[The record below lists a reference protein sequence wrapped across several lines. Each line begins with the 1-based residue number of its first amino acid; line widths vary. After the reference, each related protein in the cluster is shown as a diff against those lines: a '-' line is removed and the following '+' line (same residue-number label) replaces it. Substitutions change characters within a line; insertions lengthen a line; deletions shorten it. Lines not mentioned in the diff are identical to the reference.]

1 MVARCRVL
9 IVQPTLR
16 PPGGGQ
22 AVAAWMIQ
30 ALQDHY
36 DVGLMCW
43 EAPDVAA
50 VNRAY
55 GTAIRADLVRTHL
68 VPAAMR
74 HALSVIPLRLALL
87 RWSLLVRSAK
97 QVVPEYD
104 VLVSAENE
112 VDLGRPAIQYVHYPR
127 QLRPRPKADLRWYHR
142 PAFVVDAYYALSE
155 WITKVS
161 FERMKENLT
170 LANSTWTADRLRSHY
185 HIGDVIVAHPPVAG
199 TFPDVP
205 WDARENGF
213 LCIGRFAQEK
223 NLERVIGMVDAVRRR
238 VPDVHLHLIGGRD
251 SRSYFRRV
259 ERLAKAHA
267 PWVHIDEDLPRDRL
281 IELIAQHRYGLH
293 GMDDEHFGIAPAEMV
308 RGGCIVF
315 VPNSGGQVDIVG
327 REEQLVYDT
336 PDAGVAKIVR
346 TLTSPDEQARLR
358 TQLAAH
364 KEVFSAERFMT
375 TIRDAVERF
384 R

>member
-1 MVARCRVL
+1 MV
-9 IVQPTLR
+9 
-16 PPGGGQ
+16 
-22 AVAAWMIQ
+22 Q
-30 ALQDHY
+30 ALQDQY

-43 EAPDVAA
+43 EAPDFVA

-55 GTAIRADLVRTHL
+55 GTQIRADHVRTHL
-68 VPAAMR
+68 VSTAIR
-74 HALSVIPLRLALL
+74 HALGVMPFRLALL
-87 RWSLLVRSAK
+87 RWSLLVRAAR

-104 VLVSAENE
+104 VLISAENE
-112 VDLGRPAIQYVHYPR
+112 VELGRPAIQYVHYPR

-142 PAFVVDAYYALSE
+142 PAFVVDAYYALSDRL
-155 WITKVS
+155 TKVS

-170 LANSTWTADRLRSHY
+170 LANSSWTADRLRSHY
-185 HIGDVIVAHPPVAG
+185 HVGDVLVAHPPVAG

-223 NLERVIGMVDAVRRR
+223 NLERVIRMLHAVRQQ
-238 VPDVHLHLIGGRD
+238 VPDVHLHLVGSRD
-251 SRSYFRRV
+251 SRSYFRRI

-267 PWVHIDEDLPRDRL
+267 SWVHIDEDLPRDRL

-327 REEQLVYDT
+327 REEQLVYNT
-336 PDAGVAKIVR
+336 PDEGVAKIVR
-346 TLTSPDEQARLR
+346 TLTSSNEQARLR
-358 TQLAAH
+358 AHLAAR
-364 KEVFSAERFMT
+364 KEAFSAERFMA
-375 TIRDAVERF
+375 TIQDVVGRSR
-384 R
+384 